1 MDISDD
7 IKSLNFNSNLNFWGN
22 CINRLITIE
31 DEIIQVMINHNEKT
45 KFIDLIDK
53 SDNEYEGF
61 NYIHKN
67 RKIFKI
73 SVRPPLLQN
82 NILNCKYEIVLEQI
96 NSRFPSDNYIYSFIS
111 NFELKKIVKQ
121 IILFFK
127 NLK

>member
-1 MDISDD
+1 MDILYDMK
-7 IKSLNFNSNLNFWGN
+7 ILNFYNDLTFCGS
-22 CINRLITIE
+22 CINKLILIE
-31 DEIIQVMINHNEKT
+31 DEIIQVIINQNK
-45 KFIDLIDK
+45 KNNFVDLIDK

-82 NILNCKYEIVLEQI
+82 NILNCKYEILLEQI
-96 NSRFPSDNYIYSFIS
+96 NSRFPQNNYIYSFIS
-111 NFELKKIVKQ
+111 NIELKNIVKQ